1 MSRIK
6 LTWFSFFFV
15 KVFVGIPI
23 DQYHFGCG
31 LSFSHPRCSRQDL
44 CLFKG
49 THFGHILN
57 TTYRKHFQN
66 LLRNQWWIIMNY
78 LYMGVSM
85 GLYSIHTIPRK
96 WSIRLSLLLG
106 PSSTMIPALNLP
118 QVFITEEDRPK
129 LKCHWLGDR
138 IIDHCLQINLKAD
151 QKFWWGPKHPKPIA
165 GRSEIW
171 HTQHPRNTSWLCHGV
186 SAIDC
191 NWECTERPN
200 ATGPFWMIPHCFRWV
215 LWGSPFG
222 DSCFCSS
229 LGFEFIPML
238 SIPHLSD
245 CHHCCPCV
253 LPLCFVS
260 SFRHAPIWGCDPSD
274 AWRYTKTDHLWPNMR
289 SSK

>member
-1 MSRIK
+1 MVHLRRTGWPASD
-6 LTWFSFFFV
+6 LTKWPTVNTALFFFNGISFLLPKKRVNISPGLSWHDSLFFCV

-31 LSFSHPRCSRQDL
+31 LSFFHPRCSRQDL

-49 THFGHILN
+49 THFGHILD

-138 IIDHCLQINLKAD
+138 IIDHCLQINGKAD
-151 QKFWWGPKHPKPIA
+151 LKFWWGPKHPKPIAA

-186 SAIDC
+186 SAAIDC

-215 LWGSPFG
+215 IRRFAFWRFM
-222 DSCFCSS
+222 F
-229 LGFEFIPML
+229 LG
-238 SIPHLSD
+238 H
-245 CHHCCPCV
+245 
-253 LPLCFVS
+253 
-260 SFRHAPIWGCDPSD
+260 R
-274 AWRYTKTDHLWPNMR
+274 
-289 SSK
+289 